1 MNKNAQQEM
10 NPVTMF
16 IIGLIILTAIGSM
29 FGGGS
34 SSSSSYT
41 SSSPDRTS
49 SDYRYVERRMQ
60 REGMS
65 QSEAQQAADAVIKF
79 HEAQKAR

>member
-1 MNKNAQQEM
+1 MNKNTQQEM
-10 NPVTMF
+10 NPVTLL
-16 IIGLIILTAIGSM
+16 IIGLIVLTAIGSM

-34 SSSSSYT
+34 GSSGSYT
-41 SSSPDRTS
+41 SASPDRTS

-65 QSEAQQAADAVIKF
+65 QSEARQAADAVIKF
-79 HEAQKAR
+79 HEAQKAK